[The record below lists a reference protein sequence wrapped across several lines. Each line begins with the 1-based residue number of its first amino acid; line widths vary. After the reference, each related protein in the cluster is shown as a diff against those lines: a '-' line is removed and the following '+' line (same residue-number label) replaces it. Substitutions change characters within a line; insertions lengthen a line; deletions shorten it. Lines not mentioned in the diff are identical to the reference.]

1 MPKGKFGDDRI
12 NKKNSTFQM
21 RSGNSPMF
29 KMVGS
34 SPHKSI
40 VIENIKKK
48 LEERKQRRQGEQEQ
62 PYTPPKTDNNPLN
75 IPGVGTQ
82 ERTQWYMDK
91 GWALDETTPAIESKI
106 DIQTKP
112 IEKVVGD
119 KETKIEKVN
128 KSDTKTKKTKLT
140 KEIDRIGG
148 SITEATTTKGKLDL
162 FGEGKLFGKKSKTPR
177 TKVIKGVEKEWR
189 GGRWMTKKPAPTKN
203 YKKGYYGA

>member
-119 KETKIEKVN
+119 KET
-128 KSDTKTKKTKLT
+128 
-140 KEIDRIGG
+140 
-148 SITEATTTKGKLDL
+148 
-162 FGEGKLFGKKSKTPR
+162 
-177 TKVIKGVEKEWR
+177 
-189 GGRWMTKKPAPTKN
+189 
-203 YKKGYYGA
+203 